1 MDASD
6 FTAAELAVNSPEQ
19 RHSLMYACQR
29 VIESAELACSASA
42 GERRFDPRAC
52 ERQIAEAVALE
63 SQLEQGRATV
73 AVGLGIAGRVGAS
86 LAELIEAEM
95 HERALGDDHAP
106 AGTRVR
112 RAAALMWTLV
122 GLEAEIEREVLPAHA
137 PQREQGRAP
146 IEPTRA

>member
-19 RHSLMYACQR
+19 RHSLLYACEQ

-42 GERRFDPRAC
+42 RDCGFDPRAL
-52 ERQIAEAVALE
+52 ERHIAEAVALE
-63 SQLEQGRATV
+63 RQLEQGRSTV

-86 LAELIEAEM
+86 LAELIETEM
-95 HERALGDDHAP
+95 HGRALGNDHAP
-106 AGTRVR
+106 TGTRVK

-122 GLEAEIEREVLPAHA
+122 GLEAEIEREVLPAYVV
-137 PQREQGRAP
+137 QLEQGRAP